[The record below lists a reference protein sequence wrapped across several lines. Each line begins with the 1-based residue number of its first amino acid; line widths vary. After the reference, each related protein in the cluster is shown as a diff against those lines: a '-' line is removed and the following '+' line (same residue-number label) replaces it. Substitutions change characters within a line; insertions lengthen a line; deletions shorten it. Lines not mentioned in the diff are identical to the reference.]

1 MGLKPYSS
9 ISFFRSSSAAFRALR
24 FFQKNS
30 KPRISSTMAAI
41 GTMTATAITP
51 PEDNPLDFDDVS
63 APTVASADDRVEEDE
78 AVPEEAK
85 G

>member
-1 MGLKPYSS
+1 M
-9 ISFFRSSSAAFRALR
+9 R

-30 KPRISSTMAAI
+30 KPRASRTTTAI

-63 APTVASADDRVEEDE
+63 ALTVASADDRVDEDE
-78 AVPEEAK
+78 AVPGKAEE
-85 G
+85 